1 MAALEKI
8 SGGVAAA
15 LQLKSGD
22 GAYSSTVKRPLWQT
36 ILIVLTVTLGA
47 AVMLV
52 VLTGGAKSYN
62 ITTGSMEPT
71 LPLGSRAL
79 VIRSSR
85 ANRGDIVVFR
95 YPLDERLVHVKR
107 VVGVAGDTIE
117 IRAKKL
123 LVN

>member
-1 MAALEKI
+1 LSKNMLRRPSRVESGRDVRSPLET
-8 SGGVAAA
+8 
-15 LQLKSGD
+15 GD
-22 GAYSSTVKRPLWQT
+22 GAYSSTVKRPLGQT

-52 VLTGGAKSYN
+52 VLTGGAKTYN
-62 ITTGSMEPT
+62 ITSGSMEPT
-71 LPLGSRAL
+71 LPLGSGAL

-107 VVGVAGDTIE
+107 IVGVAGD
-117 IRAKKL
+117 
-123 LVN
+123 